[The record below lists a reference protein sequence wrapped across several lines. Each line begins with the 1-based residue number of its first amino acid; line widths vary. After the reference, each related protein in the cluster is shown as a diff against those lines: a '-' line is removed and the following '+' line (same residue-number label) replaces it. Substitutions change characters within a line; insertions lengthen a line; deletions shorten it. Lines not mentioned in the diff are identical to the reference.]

1 MSAFAVRLI
10 AAVVVVLGAIFIS
23 QTFEFSAV
31 DIVQRGYRGLA
42 MEENTTARLAVT
54 KAVANRL
61 PDPAPAVDKAGKRA
75 SSEYKNLKVLGDM
88 DANDLLRLMTD
99 MTTWVSPVQG
109 CAYCHDENDL
119 AADRPYTKI
128 VSRRMLEM
136 VRYINGSWK
145 THVADTGVTC
155 WACHRGQPVPAN
167 VWFKPEPPRAFEFVG
182 TRISQN
188 LGSKAAAFS
197 ALPNETFGAFLKG
210 SDDLRVVTLTRA
222 LHGPNMASMQATES
236 TYGFMMHISQ
246 GLGVNCT
253 YCHNTRS
260 FADWD
265 QSTPQRATAW
275 YGIRLVRALNN
286 DFLEPLK
293 PVFPANRLG
302 PTGDV
307 AKANCATCHGGSAKP
322 LNGVSQVKDY
332 PVLVGPAPAR
342 TASAK

>member
-1 MSAFAVRLI
+1 MSKFTVGLI
-10 AAVVVVLGAIFIS
+10 GAVVLVLGAIFIS
-23 QTFEFSAV
+23 QTFEFSSV

-42 MEENTTARLAVT
+42 MEENTTARLGEA
-54 KAVANRL
+54 KAIANRL
-61 PDPAPAVDKAGKRA
+61 PEPAPPVDKAGKKA

-88 DANDLLRLMTD
+88 DANEFLRLMTD
-99 MTTWVSPVQG
+99 MTTWVSPEQG

-119 AADRPYTKI
+119 AAERPYTKI

-167 VWFKPEPPRAFEFVG
+167 VWFKPEPPRAFGTVG

-188 LGSKAAAFS
+188 LGSKAAAYS
-197 ALPNETFGAFLKG
+197 ALPNETFGNFLKA
-210 SDDLRVVTLTRA
+210 SDDLRVVPATRV
-222 LHGPNMASMQATES
+222 LHGPGMASMQATES

-260 FADWD
+260 FVDWD

-275 YGIRLVRALNN
+275 YGIRMTRALNN

-307 AKANCATCHGGSAKP
+307 AKANCATCHGASAKP
-322 LNGVSQVKDY
+322 LNGVSQLKDY
-332 PVLVGPAPAR
+332 PVLIGPAPAR